1 VAVIYVFLGFE
12 LAVMSGVL
20 WEKLGLEKYA
30 RRLKDSGEDSR
41 EDAGAYEKSFR
52 SRLRRAARIG
62 WGEFRRA
69 LPYLVAGVAV
79 GAVIFG
85 FVPTEIVAR
94 VAGPQNPLAIPVA
107 AVVGAPLYIWPETML
122 PIGAALLEKG
132 MGIGA
137 IMALVIG
144 GAGASI
150 PEVSVLASIFKPRL
164 LVVFLATILTI
175 AVVVGYTFGALF

>member
-1 VAVIYVFLGFE
+1 
-12 LAVMSGVL
+12 M
-20 WEKLGLEKYA
+20 
-30 RRLKDSGEDSR
+30 
-41 EDAGAYEKSFR
+41 
-52 SRLRRAARIG
+52 
-62 WGEFRRA
+62 
-69 LPYLVAGVAV
+69 AGVAA

-107 AVVGAPLYIWPETML
+107 AVVGAPLYIWPETVL

-150 PEVSVLASIFKPRL
+150 PEVSVTGERVQAKALSRLPGDHPDHSNGGRVYVQRAILMRHKIIF
-164 LVVFLATILTI
+164 
-175 AVVVGYTFGALF
+175 